1 MDENSQM
8 IAKIVVVYNDAI
20 IGHSEHQYVATG
32 MPTKSALKDNA
43 STSAAVEAEARG
55 WASVGAGQRDAK
67 RASHSC
73 CRPPPSSTIGSPAP
87 SLDADS
93 SRPSATALSKRR

>member
-32 MPTKSALKDNA
+32 MPTKSALKLWSRKCI
-43 STSAAVEAEARG
+43 STKG
-55 WASVGAGQRDAK
+55 
-67 RASHSC
+67 
-73 CRPPPSSTIGSPAP
+73 
-87 SLDADS
+87 
-93 SRPSATALSKRR
+93 